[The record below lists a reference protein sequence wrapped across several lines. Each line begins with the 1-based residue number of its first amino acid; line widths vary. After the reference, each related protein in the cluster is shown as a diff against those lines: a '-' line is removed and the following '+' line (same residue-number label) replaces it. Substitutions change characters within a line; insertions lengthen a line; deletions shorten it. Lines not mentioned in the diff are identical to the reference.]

1 MRGSVRILLASVVV
15 LLAMASTTHP
25 AVTDSWY
32 SDSDSVRVEIT
43 TPSISDLGI
52 VISGGT
58 FTDDGSI
65 IVLSSNEG
73 KGAIITIP
81 LQDDGVKFKLAS
93 IVGEVSV
100 YEPSGLS
107 IGVGTVLDVQFTL
120 VLEGTVTLERV

>member
-43 TPSISDLGI
+43 TPSIPDLGI
-52 VISGGT
+52 AISGGT
-58 FTDDGSI
+58 FTDDGSK

-73 KGAIITIP
+73 EEASITI
-81 LQDDGVKFKLAS
+81 LSQDDGVKFKVVS
-93 IVGEVSV
+93 VSDEVSV
-100 YEPSGLS
+100 HESSGLS
-107 IGVGTVLDVQFTL
+107 IGVGTVLDAQFTL
-120 VLEGTVTLERV
+120 VLVGTVTLERV